1 MCHTLKEYGLLTEF
15 HRNLYKVYFHQR
27 HDKVLTELLK
37 LIKVSNLH
45 KILEKSATSLKW
57 KLIDEVFEKRKN
69 DFIFVEEKAEYLLQE
84 FLR

>member
-1 MCHTLKEYGLLTEF
+1 
-15 HRNLYKVYFHQR
+15 
-27 HDKVLTELLK
+27 VLIELLK